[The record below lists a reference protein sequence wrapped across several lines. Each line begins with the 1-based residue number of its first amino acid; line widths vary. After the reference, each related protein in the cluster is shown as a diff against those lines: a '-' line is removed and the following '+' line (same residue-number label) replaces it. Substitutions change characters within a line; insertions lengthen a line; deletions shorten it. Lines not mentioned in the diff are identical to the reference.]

1 MDPTSTPLPTP
12 AVTTDSHDRRKRSLV
27 DLMYLLVS
35 VWLYVISLAYPVIG
49 IVFGVVFMTWAS
61 TDDVRRMGR
70 VCLILGIVN
79 TALILLVVGLMLA
92 LGGLAS
98 SLPFSHHWG
107 RV

>member
-1 MDPTSTPLPTP
+1 MDPTLTPLPTP
-12 AVTTDSHDRRKRSLV
+12 AATADSHERRRRSLV

-35 VWLYVISLAYPVIG
+35 AWLYVISLVYPLIG
-49 IVFGVVFMTWAS
+49 IVFGIVFLTWAT
-61 TDDVRRMGR
+61 TDDVRRVGR

-79 TALILLVVGLMLA
+79 VALVLLAAGLMLA

>member
-1 MDPTSTPLPTP
+1 
-12 AVTTDSHDRRKRSLV
+12 
-27 DLMYLLVS
+27 MYLLVS

>member
-1 MDPTSTPLPTP
+1 
-12 AVTTDSHDRRKRSLV
+12 
-27 DLMYLLVS
+27 MYLLVS

-79 TALILLVVGLMLA
+79 TALILLVVGLILA